1 MMRKLLK
8 TILRTACC
16 VCLTTA
22 YAEPSLERGR
32 QHFQTCIA
40 CHGQSGEGN
49 QQFNA
54 PVSAGQGAWYVSRQL
69 INFREGIRGTH
80 TDDTYGAQMRPA
92 ALALEDDQAIEDIAA
107 YIETLPTPN
116 PPRTVDGNV
125 EAGRNAYVLCVA
137 CHGASAEGNKLLN
150 APRLSKQ
157 HDWYFVRQMKNFQ
170 AGTRGA
176 HAQDIYGAQMRGMAQ
191 MLATD
196 EQINDVAAY
205 LATLD

>member
-1 MMRKLLK
+1 MMKKLLK
-8 TILRTACC
+8 AILLTAGY

-22 YAEPSLERGR
+22 YAEPNLEQGR
-32 QHFQTCIA
+32 QRFQTCIA
-40 CHGQSGEGN
+40 CHGENGGGN

-54 PVSAGQGAWYVSRQL
+54 PASAGQSAWYVSQQL
-69 INFREGIRGTH
+69 KNFREGIRGSH
-80 TDDTYGAQMRPA
+80 ADDVYGAQMRPSA
-92 ALALEDDQAIEDIAA
+92 MILEDDQAIEDIAA
-107 YIETLPTPN
+107 YIETLYAPN
-116 PPRTVDGNV
+116 PPQTIDGDV
-125 EAGRNAYVLCVA
+125 EAGKQAYTLCAA
-137 CHGASAEGNKLLN
+137 CHGAAAEGNKLLN

-170 AGTRGA
+170 AGIRGA
-176 HAQDIYGAQMRGMAQ
+176 HPKDAYGAQMRAMAH